1 MNKAKE
7 IALERTCR
15 NWKIFVICLIIIAW
29 FSISYGAFNKGRIDS
44 CIDACAEKVV
54 MTLEMVTACMDL
66 SNITS
71 EQLTERYIDMFVL
84 RKELEGEK
92 HG

>member
-44 CIDACAEKVV
+44 CID
-54 MTLEMVTACMDL
+54 TDH
-66 SNITS
+66 
-71 EQLTERYIDMFVL
+71 LTGYIN
-84 RKELEGEK
+84 
-92 HG
+92 